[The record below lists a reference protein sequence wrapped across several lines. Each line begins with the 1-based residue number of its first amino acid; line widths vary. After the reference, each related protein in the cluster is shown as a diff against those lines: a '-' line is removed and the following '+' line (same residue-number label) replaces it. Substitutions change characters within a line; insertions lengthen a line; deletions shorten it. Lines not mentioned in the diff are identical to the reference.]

1 MSVLSEEEHNFVNTV
16 SAANKDRFWI
26 GGSDLE
32 TEGVWKWSDNMNFD
46 FEKWNKANNE
56 PNDEFGKEDC
66 LL

>member
-1 MSVLSEEEHNFVNTV
+1 MSIHSEEEHNFVNTV
-16 SAANKDRFWI
+16 SADKDRFWM

-32 TEGVWKWSDNMNFD
+32 TEGVWKWIDNMNFD

-56 PNDEFGKEDC
+56 RNDEFGKEDC